1 VNIHKI
7 FPNIQKSQKVNKM
20 PYIIKHIKNKNIICI
35 RGVGHLKKEDYIKGF
50 IELID
55 ILKKH
60 NSQ

>member
-1 VNIHKI
+1 
-7 FPNIQKSQKVNKM
+7 M
-20 PYIIKHIKNKNIICI
+20 PYTIKHIKNKNIICI
-35 RGVGHLKKEDYIKGF
+35 RGVGNLKKEDYIKGF